1 MNQTNTVHCPKYE
14 NPFVIIRV
22 HFVGNFRRHQREGK
36 EMSITTTTSP
46 PNPVL
51 PPPQKP
57 PRTGLPRRVIPQRLP
72 KTNRPPQRLLHPN
85 PYSRGPRHR
94 SQHHEP
100 TCDSLKL
107 KKQLTTL
114 HLQTASLNHASL
126 ALAKLV
132 QLTDSKK
139 PEVARRAC
147 MSLLK
152 LAHLHNTKSIFPDD
166 NEPFFP
172 EDDGEEKGS
181 NRSRVQG
188 SKPQNP
194 TPTSKPAV
202 RDGGATPLPFQ
213 TSAFTL
219 QPSPPSPFHRS

>member
-1 MNQTNTVHCPKYE
+1 
-14 NPFVIIRV
+14 
-22 HFVGNFRRHQREGK
+22 
-36 EMSITTTTSP
+36 MSITATAPARNAAVPPASP
-46 PNPVL
+46 AGETPAPRSTAPTNDV
-51 PPPQKP
+51 PPSQISPERACHIAPSPKDLLKQ
-57 PRTGLPRRVIPQRLP
+57 IDLP
-72 KTNRPPQRLLHPN
+72 KDFSTRIHIPDDQAALLEKF
-85 PYSRGPRHR
+85 
-94 SQHHEP
+94 EP

-152 LAHLHNTKSIFPDD
+152 LAHLHNTKPLFPDD
-166 NEPFFP
+166 NDPIFP
-172 EDDGEEKGS
+172 EDDEEETGS
-181 NRSRVQG
+181 MGSRIQG